1 MRKPRMAL
9 VIGVVSQK
17 GGVGKSTCARL
28 IAREYAHAGWD
39 VKIADLD
46 VSQGTSFDW
55 HVRRLQ
61 QQLQPSV
68 AVERF
73 GTVEQALKARAH
85 YDLLVMDGAPHST
98 AATLKIVE
106 PSTLAVLPTGLSLE
120 DLKPQ
125 VLLAHEL
132 VKKGID
138 TRKLVFALCRVGDS
152 DALHQSARDYI
163 ADFRSAKTINIFGS
177 SREAH
182 GYWKTTGRFRNQGMT
197 WLGWSRAAS
206 RRIGLWQRLSKCTT
220 SHSSWRSY

>member
-1 MRKPRMAL
+1 MVL

-61 QQLQPSV
+61 QQMQPSV

-98 AATLKIVE
+98 TATLKIVE

-138 TRKLVFALCRVGDS
+138 KRKLVFALCRVGDS
-152 DALHQSARDYI
+152 DSLHQSARDYI
-163 ADFRSAKTINIFGS
+163 TQAGYSVLSGS
-177 SREAH
+177 LPEKLA
-182 GYWKTTGRFRNQGMT
+182 YLKAAEEGRALTETRFPTLNE
-197 WLGWSRAAS
+197 RAAQMVQGV
-206 RRIGLWQRLSKCTT
+206 IDLATKLEEGQAA
-220 SHSSWRSY
+220 

>member
-1 MRKPRMAL
+1 MAL

-28 IAREYAHAGWD
+28 IAREYAHAGWE

-55 HVRRLQ
+55 HVRRL
-61 QQLQPSV
+61 QLQPSV

-98 AATLKIVE
+98 VATLKIVE

-138 TRKLVFALCRVGDS
+138 KRKLVFALCRVGDS
-152 DALHQSARDYI
+152 DALHQSVVYLQRAG
-163 ADFRSAKTINIFGS
+163 NS
-177 SREAH
+177 SRL
-182 GYWKTTGRFRNQGMT
+182 KTWYNRP
-197 WLGWSRAAS
+197 
-206 RRIGLWQRLSKCTT
+206 LS
-220 SHSSWRSY
+220 SPV

>member
-1 MRKPRMAL
+1 MAL

-28 IAREYAHAGWD
+28 NAREYAHAGWE

-61 QQLQPSV
+61 LQLQPSV

-73 GTVEQALKARAH
+73 GTVEQALKAKAH
-85 YDLLVMDGAPHST
+85 YDLLDMDGAPHST

-138 TRKLVFALCRVGDS
+138 KRKLVFALCRVGDS
-152 DALHQSARDYI
+152 DALHHSARDYI
-163 ADFRSAKTINIFGS
+163 TQAGS
-177 SREAH
+177 SGAVRVAPREA
-182 GYWKTTGRFRNQGMT
+182 G
-197 WLGWSRAAS
+197 LSESSRGGQSAHRDAVS
-206 RRIGLWQRLSKCTT
+206 HVERTCRPDGPRRD
-220 SHSSWRSY
+220 

>member
-1 MRKPRMAL
+1 MAL

-28 IAREYAHAGWD
+28 IVREYAHAGWD

-98 AATLKIVE
+98 TATLKIVE

-132 VKKGID
+132 GEERNRQAETGVRAVPRGRQRLAPPI
-138 TRKLVFALCRVGDS
+138 REG
-152 DALHQSARDYI
+152 LHHAGGLQRAVRI
-163 ADFRSAKTINIFGS
+163 AP
-177 SREAH
+177 REA
-182 GYWKTTGRFRNQGMT
+182 GLSESGRGGQGADRDAVSHVERTCCPDGPRRHRSGNQT
-197 WLGWSRAAS
+197 
-206 RRIGLWQRLSKCTT
+206 
-220 SHSSWRSY
+220 

>member
-1 MRKPRMAL
+1 MNHEIRWN
-9 VIGVVSQK
+9 Q
-17 GGVGKSTCARL
+17 
-28 IAREYAHAGWD
+28 
-39 VKIADLD
+39 KIADLD

-98 AATLKIVE
+98 VATLKIVE

-125 VLLAHEL
+125 VLLAHGARSQGSDPWQRQ
-132 VKKGID
+132 V
-138 TRKLVFALCRVGDS
+138 RALGVSRS
-152 DALHQSARDYI
+152 TSIFLWTWSP
-163 ADFRSAKTINIFGS
+163 RSAIHRPS
-177 SREAH
+177 A
-182 GYWKTTGRFRNQGMT
+182 
-197 WLGWSRAAS
+197 
-206 RRIGLWQRLSKCTT
+206 
-220 SHSSWRSY
+220 